1 MDYRKIIKEVGRGK
15 NHARDLDHE
24 TARALYTRMLEG
36 DVPDLEMGGILI
48 ALRIK
53 GEGEAEMRGFYEAM
67 QAQTLRLTPPVA
79 KPMPIVIPSYN
90 GARKQANLTP
100 LLAILLH
107 KLGFPVVVH
116 GVSEDPTRVLT
127 ETIFELMGITP
138 TLHAGQAQA
147 KLDGHQPVF
156 IPVSA
161 LCPPLEKQLAMR
173 WRMGVR
179 NSAHTLAKL
188 ATPFAEDAALR
199 LSSVSHPEYVSRV
212 AKFFGDI
219 GGRGLLMHGTE
230 GEVYANPQRCP
241 QISLI
246 DEQGVRVLYERQT
259 EMAAEAV
266 VLPTSKDPEVTA
278 RWIERCVAG
287 VEPVPNSLKIQLACC
302 LLACGEVTSLEQGL
316 SRVNDC
322 W

>member
-15 NHARDLDHE
+15 NHARDLDQE
-24 TARALYTRMLEG
+24 TAQALYTHMLNG
-36 DVPDLEMGGILI
+36 DVPELEMGGILI

-53 GEGEAEMRGFYEAM
+53 GEGEAEMRGFYDAM

-90 GARKQANLTP
+90 GARKQPNLTP

-127 ETIFELMGITP
+127 ETIFELLGIEP

-147 KLDGHQPVF
+147 KLDGHEPVY
-156 IPVSA
+156 IPVRA
-161 LCPPLEKQLAMR
+161 LCPPLEQQLGMR

-199 LSSVSHPEYVSRV
+199 LSSVSHPEYISRV
-212 AKFFGDI
+212 GTFFAEI
-219 GGRGLLMHGTE
+219 GGRALLMHGTE

-241 QISLI
+241 QIALL
-246 DEQGVRVLYERQT
+246 DAFGTR
-259 EMAAEAV
+259 V
-266 VLPTSKDPEVTA
+266 VLERGEENSDVILPLAKDPLTTA
-278 RWIERCVAG
+278 RWIEQCLAG
-287 VEPVPNSLKIQLACC
+287 KVPVPHAIKLQMACC
-302 LLACGEVTSLEQGL
+302 LLATGEVETVEGGL
-316 SRVNDC
+316 QRVAQSF
-322 W
+322 

>member
-15 NHARDLDHE
+15 NHARDLDQE
-24 TARALYTRMLEG
+24 TARALYTHMLND
-36 DVPDLEMGGILI
+36 DVPELEMGGILI

-53 GEGEAEMRGFYEAM
+53 GEGEAEMRGFYDAM
-67 QAQTLRLTPPVA
+67 QSQTLRLTPPVA

-127 ETIFELMGITP
+127 ETIFELLGIVP

-147 KLDGHQPVF
+147 KLDGHQPVY
-156 IPVSA
+156 IPVRA
-161 LCPPLEKQLAMR
+161 LCPPLEKQLEMR

-188 ATPFAEDAALR
+188 ATPFNEDAALR
-199 LSSVSHPEYVSRV
+199 LSSVSHPEYVTRV
-212 AKFFGDI
+212 GKFFEDI
-219 GGRGLLMHGTE
+219 GGRALLMHGTE
-230 GEVYANPQRCP
+230 GEVYANPLRCP
-241 QISLI
+241 QIMLI
-246 DEQGVRVLYERQT
+246 DSAGSRAVLERG
-259 EMAAEAV
+259 EENRDVA
-266 VLPTSKDPEVTA
+266 LPQAKDPHTTA
-278 RWIERCVAG
+278 HWIVECLAG
-287 VEPVPNSLKIQLACC
+287 NAPVPHSIRLQMACC
-302 LLACGEVTSLEQGL
+302 LLATGEVETVEAGL
-316 SRVNDC
+316 QRVAQSF
-322 W
+322 

>member
-15 NHARDLDHE
+15 NHARDLDRE
-24 TARALYTRMLEG
+24 TARALYSHMLNGE
-36 DVPDLEMGGILI
+36 VPDLEMGGILI

-53 GEGEAEMRGFYEAM
+53 GEGEAEMRGFYDAM
-67 QAQTLRLTPPVA
+67 QAQTIRLTPPVA

-127 ETIFELMGITP
+127 QTIFEQLGIEP

-147 KLDGHQPVF
+147 KLDSHQPVF
-156 IPVSA
+156 IPVKA
-161 LCPPLEKQLAMR
+161 LCPPLEKQLDMR

-199 LSSVSHPEYVSRV
+199 LSSVSHPEYVTRV
-212 AKFFGDI
+212 GTFFYAI
-219 GGRGLLMHGTE
+219 GGRALLMHGTE

-241 QISLI
+241 QLVLI
-246 DEQGVRVLYERQT
+246 DAQGTRALLERGEENT
-259 EMAAEAV
+259 DVILPAA
-266 VLPTSKDPEVTA
+266 KDPHTTA
-278 RWIERCVAG
+278 RWIEQCLAG
-287 VEPVPNSLKIQLACC
+287 NVPVPRAIMLQMACC
-302 LLACGEVTSLEQGL
+302 LLATGEVATLDAGLE
-316 SRVNDC
+316 RVAQAF
-322 W
+322 

>member
-24 TARALYTRMLEG
+24 TARALYTRMLNGE
-36 DVPDLEMGGILI
+36 VPDLELGGILI

-127 ETIFELMGITP
+127 ETIFELLGIEP

-147 KLDGHQPVF
+147 KLDSHQPVY
-156 IPVSA
+156 IPVKA

-188 ATPFAEDAALR
+188 ATPFAENAALR
-199 LSSVSHPEYVSRV
+199 LSSVSHPEYVGRV
-212 AKFFGDI
+212 AFNRLNFTI
-219 GGRGLLMHGTE
+219 
-230 GEVYANPQRCP
+230 EVCGVIIFMTTNAN
-241 QISLI
+241 
-246 DEQGVRVLYERQT
+246 
-259 EMAAEAV
+259 
-266 VLPTSKDPEVTA
+266 
-278 RWIERCVAG
+278 
-287 VEPVPNSLKIQLACC
+287 IQY
-302 LLACGEVTSLEQGL
+302 
-316 SRVNDC
+316 
-322 W
+322 